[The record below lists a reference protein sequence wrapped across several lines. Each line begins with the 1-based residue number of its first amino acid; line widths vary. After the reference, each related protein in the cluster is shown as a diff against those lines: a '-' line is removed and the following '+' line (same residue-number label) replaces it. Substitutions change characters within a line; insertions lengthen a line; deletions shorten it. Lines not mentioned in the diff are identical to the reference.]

1 MSSVSQKKKNDAAEA
16 AATTTSTSTTNTAAA
31 AAANVKG
38 CKSVMDFLHT
48 SLPRSSL
55 LDLYEEQSSGQ
66 YVCQAVFQRLPEIS
80 QQIVIRLMCTG
91 NGKFPLSMVKL
102 WLKPPTTTPSSSS
115 TSKSTT
121 TTTTSAATSATIKL
135 HKILSRQLEELYRW
149 AIIERNVCEGG
160 KEGGG
165 GRDGKGTN
173 DLSNNDDSTMTTNNK
188 SLEVELTPQF
198 MKGYRKSLESLDM
211 SPWRPMTEPDM
222 ESLEA
227 SLNLQLRKAAMKNGE
242 APPTTYQK
250 FPKLSLEQLEEHT
263 QAQWDIVL
271 HFLVG
276 SDQSVAPA
284 KSVESFLLETN
295 LMQYDPD
302 YRGRDPELYA
312 PLVITTHGYDFML
325 QDNSQQVWHFVLRYL
340 TQLSASN
347 GPEIQREALLFLI
360 SLSCCRLGDCFSSA
374 NLSKT
379 GRVIAK
385 DLSNFGL
392 LYWWGRSKTGAFYP
406 TRVALQLVGGN
417 NGPSSSSSKNKGGG
431 GGGGVYSWST
441 KTLDSALA
449 HPHPNDS
456 SHLAIIVQTNFQVCA
471 YTTSDLHVNMLGLFC
486 DLTTIRRLPNVVMM
500 SISRDSIKLAFAL
513 GIKAQQIL
521 RFLEKHAHPKLREGT
536 ASPIPQ
542 NIIDQIFLWDQEQ
555 NRVKWDEVYVHKAT
569 MEGEF
574 EYVVQLA
581 KSRGLYAYSNNSKR
595 VVMVKHRGAKFMEK
609 KIRDWR
615 ARKAAGM

>member
-1 MSSVSQKKKNDAAEA
+1 MSSASQKTTSRTATTAGVGSKNDAIEAEEEE
-16 AATTTSTSTTNTAAA
+16 AAA
-31 AAANVKG
+31 AAATSTTSTTSSAAAAANNVKG

-55 LDLYEEQSSGQ
+55 LDLYKEPSSGQ

-80 QQIVIRLMCTG
+80 QQIVMRLMCTG
-91 NGKFPLSMVKL
+91 DGKFPLSMVKL
-102 WLKPPTTTPSSSS
+102 WLKPPASSTTSSS
-115 TSKSTT
+115 TSTT
-121 TTTTSAATSATIKL
+121 NNNTTTSAATSAAIKL
-135 HKILSRQLEELYRW
+135 HKMLSRQLEELYRW

-160 KEGGG
+160 AGE
-165 GRDGKGTN
+165 
-173 DLSNNDDSTMTTNNK
+173 
-188 SLEVELTPQF
+188 SLEVELTPEF

-211 SPWRPMTEPDM
+211 SPWQPMTEPDM
-222 ESLEA
+222 EALEA
-227 SLNLQLRKAAMKNGE
+227 SLNLQLRKAAIKNGE

-406 TRVALQLVGGN
+406 TRIALQLVGGN
-417 NGPSSSSSKNKGGG
+417 NGPSSTSSKNRGGG
-431 GGGGVYSWST
+431 GGSGGGGVYSWST

-581 KSRGLYAYSNNSKR
+581 KSRGLYAYSNSSKR

>member
-1 MSSVSQKKKNDAAEA
+1 MIKMSPP
-16 AATTTSTSTTNTAAA
+16 TGTSPTNSAPATAASPSA
-31 AAANVKG
+31 GRPLGEKE

-55 LDLYEEQSSGQ
+55 LELYDDPASGRF
-66 YVCQAVFQRLPEIS
+66 VCQAVFQRLPQTS
-80 QQIVIRLMCTG
+80 QQIIVRLMCTG
-91 NGKFPLSMVKL
+91 DGKFPMSMVKL
-102 WLKPPTTTPSSSS
+102 WLKSPVVP
-115 TSKSTT
+115 STT
-121 TTTTSAATSATIKL
+121 SSTTSAAAAAAAKL
-135 HKILSRQLEELYRW
+135 HKIITRQMEELFQW
-149 AIIERNVCEGG
+149 AIIERNVCTGDDNLTG
-160 KEGGG
+160 
-165 GRDGKGTN
+165 
-173 DLSNNDDSTMTTNNK
+173 SNSSSKPT
-188 SLEVELTPQF
+188 EVELTPQF
-198 MKGYRKSLESLDM
+198 MKGYRASLQSLDM
-211 SPWRPMTEPDM
+211 SPWNPMTEEAM
-222 ESLEA
+222 EAMEA
-227 SLNLQLRKAAMKNGE
+227 SLNLQARKAAIKNGDP
-242 APPTTYQK
+242 PPTTYQR
-250 FPKLSLEQLEEHT
+250 FPRLTLEQLEEHT

-302 YRGRDPELYA
+302 YRGRDPEINA

-325 QDNSQQVWHFVLRYL
+325 RDSSQQVWHFVLRYL
-340 TQLSASN
+340 EQLRASN

-360 SLSCCRLGDCFSSA
+360 SLSCCRLGDCFPSA

-406 TRVALQLVGGN
+406 TRVALQLVGG
-417 NGPSSSSSKNKGGG
+417 GVGDGTSSGSSSNKGG

-441 KTLDSALA
+441 KTLESALA

-471 YTTSDLHVNMLGLFC
+471 YTTSELHVNMLGLFC
-486 DLTTIRRLPNVVMM
+486 DLSTIRRLPNVVMM

-513 GIKAQQIL
+513 GIKSQQIL

-555 NRVKWDEVYVHKAT
+555 HRVKWDEVYVHTAT

-574 EYVVQLA
+574 EFVVQLA
-581 KSRGLYAYSNNSKR
+581 KQRSLYAYSNSSKR
-595 VVMVKHRGAKFMEK
+595 VVMVKHKGAKFMEK